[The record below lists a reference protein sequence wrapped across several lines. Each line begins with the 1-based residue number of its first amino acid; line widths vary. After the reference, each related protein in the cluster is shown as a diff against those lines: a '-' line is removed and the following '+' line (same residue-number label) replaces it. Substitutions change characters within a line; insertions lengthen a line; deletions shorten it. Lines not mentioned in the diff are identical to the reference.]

1 MTSFNFT
8 LTFLYIFFHFDRSE
22 LHSISA
28 RAKMIPL
35 VAAQRLQRHIL
46 RKFQFGVEF
55 QVGKRA
61 GRNIIV
67 SLSGFVSQSS
77 YN

>member
-1 MTSFNFT
+1 M
-8 LTFLYIFFHFDRSE
+8 YFFHFDRSK

-28 RAKMIPL
+28 RAKMVQL

-46 RKFQFGVEF
+46 TKFQVEVEI

>member
-1 MTSFNFT
+1 MVQ
-8 LTFLYIFFHFDRSE
+8 
-22 LHSISA
+22 
-28 RAKMIPL
+28 L
-35 VAAQRLQRHIL
+35 VAAQR
-46 RKFQFGVEF
+46 FQVEVDI

-61 GRNIIV
+61 GINIIV

>member
-8 LTFLYIFFHFDRSE
+8 LSFLNIFFHFDRSE
-22 LHSISA
+22 LHAISA
-28 RAKMIPL
+28 RAKMVQL

-61 GRNIIV
+61 GRNNIV
-67 SLSGFVSQSS
+67 LLSGFVSQSFD
-77 YN
+77 N